1 MEEKPKKELAKLTCI
16 GLRLYDEGRNNIF
29 LCRKKGADTWNL
41 PSLFIPGSQVNLS
54 NPIAYV
60 NEIAEKFGITPMSA
74 IGIIVERS
82 EGTKKSTGEP
92 VIYTLIVYEVKYK
105 SLITSKEFII
115 KQKYFGDCIW
125 EPTKSFKKRDPENL
139 TLVAKTLQ
147 RVMKSGDSIA

>member
-1 MEEKPKKELAKLTCI
+1 MEQEPKKELAKLTCI

-41 PSLFIPGSQVNLS
+41 PSLLIPGPQISLS

-60 NEIAEKFGITPMSA
+60 NEISEKFGITPMSA
-74 IGIIVERS
+74 VGIIVERN

-92 VIYTLIVYEVKYK
+92 VVYILIVYEVKYK
-105 SLITSKEFII
+105 SSMTSKEFIT
-115 KQKYFGDCIW
+115 KQKYLGDCIW
-125 EPTKSFKKRDPENL
+125 EPTENFKERDPESL

-147 RVMKSGDSIA
+147 RVMKPGDNIA

>member
-1 MEEKPKKELAKLTCI
+1 MEQEPKKELAKLTCI

-41 PSLFIPGSQVNLS
+41 PSLLIPGPQISLS

-60 NEIAEKFGITPMSA
+60 NEISEKFGITPMSA
-74 IGIIVERS
+74 VGIIVERN

-92 VIYTLIVYEVKYK
+92 VVYILIVYEVKYK
-105 SLITSKEFII
+105 SSMTSKEFIT
-115 KQKYFGDCIW
+115 KQKYLGDCIW
-125 EPTKSFKKRDPENL
+125 EPTENFKERDPESL

-147 RVMKSGDSIA
+147 RVMKSGDNIA